1 MAAALS
7 SSFNS
12 HINHEQWV
20 NVMANL
26 PKGMSYMAVAVVVG
40 LLATFGINRYV
51 VNKTRVTPTPTGM
64 VAVATSD
71 IAPGTALTG
80 GSLKLVSWPQELIP
94 PQCASA
100 LKQVEGRVVTFPIS
114 RGEPIMFSKLAAV
127 GATAGLG
134 SLLDESKRALT
145 VRVDDVTGVAGFL
158 HPRDRVDILADMKMK
173 DTNFSK
179 VILQDITVL
188 STGQVWQQTGEDKPT
203 VVNAVT
209 LELTPE
215 QAEILNLASNEGKI
229 RLVLRNSGN
238 EATVET
244 PGVAASNLFSGDM
257 KPVAGPPPQKEAK
270 VEKTVDVIKGLT
282 RSKITL

>member
-1 MAAALS
+1 
-7 SSFNS
+7 
-12 HINHEQWV
+12 
-20 NVMANL
+20 MANL

-40 LLATFGINRYV
+40 LLATFGIHRYV
-51 VNKTRVTPTPTGM
+51 VNKTRVVQAPTGM
-64 VAVATSD
+64 VAVATDD
-71 IAPGTALTG
+71 IAPGTAITG

-100 LKQVEGRVVTFPIS
+100 LSQVEGRVVTFPIS
-114 RGEPIMFSKLAAV
+114 KGEPILLSKLAPV
-127 GATAGLG
+127 GATAGLS

-158 HPRDRVDILADMKMK
+158 HPRDRVDVLADMKIK
-173 DTNFSK
+173 DGENYSK
-179 VILQDITVL
+179 VILQGIMVL
-188 STGQVWQQTGEDKPT
+188 SIGQIWQQTGDDKPT

-229 RLVLRNSGN
+229 RLALRNSGN
-238 EATVET
+238 EATVKT
-244 PGVAASNLFSGDM
+244 PGVAVSNLFTGVM
-257 KPVAGPPPQKEAK
+257 KPAPGPPPQKEANAEK
-270 VEKTVDVIKGLT
+270 SVEVIKGLK

>member
-1 MAAALS
+1 
-7 SSFNS
+7 
-12 HINHEQWV
+12 
-20 NVMANL
+20 MANL

-40 LLATFGINRYV
+40 LLATFGIHRYV
-51 VNKTRVTPTPTGM
+51 VNKTRFVVAPTGM
-64 VAVATSD
+64 VAVATGD

-114 RGEPIMFSKLAAV
+114 KGEPILLSKLAPV
-127 GATAGLG
+127 GATAGLS

-158 HPRDRVDILADMKMK
+158 HPRDRVDILADMKV
-173 DTNFSK
+173 NGESFSK
-179 VILQDITVL
+179 VLLQDITVL
-188 STGQVWQQTGEDKPT
+188 SIGQIWQQTGDDKPT

-215 QAEILNLASNEGKI
+215 QAEIMNLASNEGKI
-229 RLVLRNSGN
+229 RLALRNGGN
-238 EATVET
+238 EATVKT
-244 PGVAASNLFSGDM
+244 PGVAASTLFSGGM
-257 KPVAGPPPQKEAK
+257 KPVAVSTPQKMVNEEK
-270 VEKTVDVIKGLT
+270 SVEVIKGLK

>member
-1 MAAALS
+1 
-7 SSFNS
+7 
-12 HINHEQWV
+12 
-20 NVMANL
+20 MANL